1 MNWRVIT
8 YDCEGHHV
16 PWPDQQFATEVE
28 ARQESDRRVARQA
41 PSQATLVLSPD
52 VDPESVRLPGPA
64 REA

>member
-16 PWPDQQFATEVE
+16 PWRDQQFATETE
-28 ARQESDRRVARQA
+28 AREESERRVARQT

-52 VDPESVRLPGPA
+52 VGPESVSVPSTA